1 MNNGTIFEEY
11 PLRTRKYLFYGICI
25 WVRILLAIGV
35 WYLAERASHKFSRYI
50 HILVACVSLFA
61 VVNLSKSLKN
71 PNQPW
76 WSRSMHLKFSQ
87 LLLLVST
94 LNVIYQLLKFYKIS
108 IEEFYMNLYFMD
120 EIIISQPAGIIYASI
135 MLLDV
140 FIGVIYSFS
149 KFR

>member
-1 MNNGTIFEEY
+1 MKSGTVFEDY

-35 WYLAERASHKFSRYI
+35 WYLAERASHKFSRYV
-50 HILVACVSLFA
+50 HILVASVSLFA
-61 VVNLSKSLKN
+61 VVNLFKSLKN
-71 PNQPW
+71 PKQPW
-76 WSRSMHLKFSQ
+76 WSRRMHMKFSQ

-94 LNVIYQLLKFYKIS
+94 LNVIYQLLKFYKIP
-108 IEEFYMNLYFMD
+108 INLYFTD
-120 EIIISQPAGIIYASI
+120 EIIIQPAGIIYASI

-140 FIGVIYSFS
+140 FFGFIYSFS